1 MNRNKKVGIVLLVL
15 GIVLLIL
22 SLSADFLGVG
32 TYSGFGYMQIICFVL
47 GIFAGICGFLMLKK

>member
-1 MNRNKKVGIVLLVL
+1 MNGKMDVGIVLLVL

-22 SLSADFLGVG
+22 SLSADLLGVG
-32 TYSGFGYMQIICFVL
+32 TYSGLGYVQIIGIVL